1 MESAKP
7 YLERVIPLEAK
18 QKLSEWLLQLKYLF
32 VSHPRE
38 TGETYMEHL
47 AFTVKM
53 GVRIVTCGV
62 LLLIHGLFPF
72 TFRRTVS
79 MQIEKIYAILK
90 GRIPKNRL
98 QEIDEN
104 WQI

>member
-1 MESAKP
+1 MQSAKP
-7 YLERVIPLEAK
+7 YLERLMPPEAK
-18 QKLSEWLLQLKYLF
+18 QKLLERLLQLRDLF
-32 VSHPRE
+32 VSHPEE

-53 GVRIVTCGV
+53 GLRIITCGI
-62 LLLIHGLFPF
+62 LLLVHGLFPF

-90 GRIPKNRL
+90 ARIPKKRL